1 MTPKFNYFSLL
12 AVFALPAFT
21 VFVPDVALD
30 TTISLSF
37 GYLLYLGYVKT
48 PMDELFLS
56 RVQQAASITFLII
69 GLTMS
74 GVFIAVFWAENT
86 ESFINTSYWMVF
98 LLIHVIFNVSLTA
111 LLTLDSKGSRNA

>member
-1 MTPKFNYFSLL
+1 MTPKFNYISLL
-12 AVFALPAFT
+12 AIFSLPAFT
-21 VFVPDVALD
+21 VFVTDVALD

-48 PMDELFLS
+48 PMDELFLQ
-56 RVQQAASITFLII
+56 RVQQAASITLLIA

-74 GVFIAVFWAENT
+74 GVFIAVFWAANT
-86 ESFINTSYWMVF
+86 ESFINTSYWIVF

-111 LLTLDSKGSRNA
+111 LLTLDSKGSSNA

>member
-1 MTPKFNYFSLL
+1 MTPKFNYISLL
-12 AVFALPAFT
+12 AIFSLPAFT
-21 VFVPDVALD
+21 VFVTDVALD

-48 PMDELFLS
+48 PMDELFLQ
-56 RVQQAASITFLII
+56 RVQQAASITLLIV

-74 GVFIAVFWAENT
+74 GVFIAVFWATNT
-86 ESFINTSYWMVF
+86 ESFINTSYWIVF

-111 LLTLDSKGSRNA
+111 LLTLDSKGSSNA